1 LQGEYSDQEILK
13 LLQDNSDKAIDIL
26 FRQYYGF
33 LCHAVYKIIPDT
45 NLVEDIAQDVFYEL
59 WRKRSRLSIKTSL
72 KAYLRRAAMNKAL
85 NFIRDQKIKFD
96 DEEKQAPL
104 ESKIPSINQ
113 KLEAAELQQLIDKVI
128 DDLPERCRIV
138 FVLSRFEELSYN
150 EIAKQLDI
158 SSKTVENQISKALKI
173 LRVRL
178 GDYLNLF
185 FILLSQFF

>member
-1 LQGEYSDQEILK
+1 MQGEYSDQEILK

-45 NLVEDIAQDVFYEL
+45 TLVEDIAQDVFYEL

-138 FVLSRFEELSYN
+138 FVLSRYEELSYS

>member
-1 LQGEYSDQEILK
+1 M
-13 LLQDNSDKAIDIL
+13 
-26 FRQYYGF
+26 
-33 LCHAVYKIIPDT
+33 
-45 NLVEDIAQDVFYEL
+45 EDIAQDVFYEL
-59 WRKRSRLSIKTSL
+59 WKKRARLTIKTSL

-113 KLEAAELQQLIDKVI
+113 KLEAAELQQLIDQVI
-128 DDLPERCRIV
+128 DDLPERCRVV
-138 FVLSRFEELSYN
+138 FVLSRFEEMSYN

>member
-1 LQGEYSDQEILK
+1 MQGEYSDQEILK

>member
-1 LQGEYSDQEILK
+1 MQGEYSDQEILK

-45 NLVEDIAQDVFYEL
+45 TLVEDIAQDVFYEL

-138 FVLSRFEELSYN
+138 FVLSRFEELSYS